1 MKIPSIITFT
11 LVVFAYEWQ
20 YVIAYCPHFRGKTA
34 QASKESP
41 QIANSAFAYPI
52 CAKTNGKIVDYSV
65 ANICVAYDGIY
76 SDFKRLVDTV
86 LLSAFDRADVFGG
99 ALRLAFHDAVDVDLS
114 KPISMQQE
122 VPD

>member
-1 MKIPSIITFT
+1 
-11 LVVFAYEWQ
+11 
-20 YVIAYCPHFRGKTA
+20 
-34 QASKESP
+34 
-41 QIANSAFAYPI
+41 
-52 CAKTNGKIVDYSV
+52 VDYSV

-86 LLSAFDRADVFGG
+86 VLSAFDRADVFGG